1 VFRDI
6 LGDFFIV
13 FLGFFPWIW
22 QRLGDRLFQSGSTDL
37 NCGADIFCGATM
49 LLVPEVSVQPS
60 VSVLGV
66 GGPDD
71 VFYSDLV
78 ELDFFCHSDM
88 G

>member
-1 VFRDI
+1 
-6 LGDFFIV
+6 
-13 FLGFFPWIW
+13 
-22 QRLGDRLFQSGSTDL
+22 
-37 NCGADIFCGATM
+37 M

-71 VFYSDLV
+71 VLYSDLV